1 MEKEAPG
8 GENSQT
14 GAAVVGGSG
23 RAPCKKLPG
32 ADDRHPDALQ
42 TRAVPSATIRDI
54 KTLAAYTAKGETRF

>member
-1 MEKEAPG
+1 MEKKAPG
-8 GENSQT
+8 AENSQT
-14 GAAVVGGSG
+14 GGSG